1 MLFSE
6 HVVIFFVHYVLVSFV
21 LIYREKSFEKKKSKK
36 KKGESIEKRRVQ
48 YNELTSS
55 IKNKISKKNK
65 QRD

>member
-6 HVVIFFVHYVLVSFV
+6 HVVISFVHYVLVSFV
-21 LIYREKSFEKKKSKK
+21 LIYKEKSLKKKNQKK

>member
-6 HVVIFFVHYVLVSFV
+6 HVVISFVHYVLVSFV
-21 LIYREKSFEKKKSKK
+21 LIYREKSFEKKNQK